1 MIKTIYRFFDGL
13 YLSNRFFAMLFVIV
27 LVMGAGFALPVLLPV
42 GQTLLVVALAAT
54 LFDIFLLFNKRVN
67 VDCGRRT
74 PKVLSL
80 SDEQN
85 IYLDVANRSGLNL
98 EITLIDELPEQFQER
113 DFELEFSLDAHE
125 ERTLIY
131 TVRPLT
137 RGSYVFESVN
147 IFLTSVMGIVNR
159 RIRKRIRQAVP
170 VYPSILQMRK
180 YELMIFSQ
188 VQTSVGIKRMRRLG
202 QSYEFEQI
210 KHYVQGDDFR
220 SINWKAT
227 SRRNEL
233 MVNQFEDERSQQV
246 YSVIDKSRA
255 MRMPFEGLSLLD
267 YAINTSLVISNVA
280 LRKGDKAG
288 LLTFSDK
295 IGAMLRADK
304 RPIQLRR
311 ILEQL
316 YKEEERKQEANYELL
331 YLGIRN
337 MIRGRSLLVLYTN
350 FESMY
355 ALERVLPILRR
366 INRLHLLVVM
376 VFENTEIEAFS
387 KNPAGDVQGIYN
399 QTIAFKFIEER
410 KQMISELRKSGIQA
424 MLTRPED
431 LSINTINK
439 YLELKARGM
448 I

>member
-1 MIKTIYRFFDGL
+1 MIQRSVRFVGSL
-13 YLSNRFFAMLFVIV
+13 YLSDRFFAVLTIIV

-42 GQTLLVVALAAT
+42 GQTLLVVAAAIT
-54 LFDIFLLFNKRVN
+54 VFDIVLLYQKK
-67 VDCGRRT
+67 VDVECTRRT

-85 IYLDVANRSGLNL
+85 IYLDVENKSGLNL
-98 EITLIDELPEQFQER
+98 DIALVDELPEQFQER
-113 DFELEFSLDAHE
+113 DFELEFTLDAYE

-147 IFLTSVMGIVNR
+147 MYLTSVLGIVNR

-210 KHYVQGDDFR
+210 KPYVQGDDFR

-233 MVNQFEDERSQQV
+233 MVNQFEDERSQQI

-304 RPIQLRR
+304 TPTQLRR

-316 YKEEERKQEANYELL
+316 YKEEERKLEANYELL

-337 MIRGRSLLVLYTN
+337 MIRGRSLLFLYTN
-350 FESMY
+350 FESIY

-376 VFENTEIEAFS
+376 VFENTEIEDFS
-387 KNPAGDVQGIYN
+387 TKPARDVQGIYN
-399 QTIAFKFIEER
+399 HTIAFKFIEER
-410 KQMISELRKSGIQA
+410 KQMISELRRSGIQA
-424 MLTRPED
+424 MLTKPAE